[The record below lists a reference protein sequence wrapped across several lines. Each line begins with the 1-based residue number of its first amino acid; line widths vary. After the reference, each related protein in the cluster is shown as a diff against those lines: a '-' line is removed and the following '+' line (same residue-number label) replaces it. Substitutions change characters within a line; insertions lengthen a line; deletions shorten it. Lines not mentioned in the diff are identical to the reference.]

1 MPMYN
6 TRRVYSRY
14 NDIYNSDHL
23 CVCKIVSSFTA
34 SHYMGGKSQMF
45 IARSHSKDDDHERP
59 FSVIPLPLQWFQ
71 YPCQHI
77 KWFVLSPHRSVGV
90 YVLLFCVR
98 ILPLSLLLLSFSPPK
113 ILDAGSNHSVTSI
126 LAEVFHLPAIW
137 LQLLFGHNMAHL
149 YPLILIHSLHPLFQ
163 LWQHNFCS
171 RMRIPSV
178 IYFSWRISL
187 RIRIPFKFRLNSPV
201 LETFILLAYNMRRS
215 PIVII
220 TITGFSSQPP
230 FISSFLHLYGE
241 EKKQNRKNISAQ
253 IWSTVPHPFNV
264 LMVNFYMLIHS
275 LFIHVSSFLWLFLF
289 FLLLSFSGS
298 WNTHSA
304 SHCRPDQPTSYPV
317 IANDPLLLFQSIAA
331 EQ

>member
-14 NDIYNSDHL
+14 NGIYNSDHL

-45 IARSHSKDDDHERP
+45 IARSARSTKHSGPSWLNECVLWRMNEALGYGQMQEAHSKDDDHERP

-163 LWQHNFCS
+163 LWQHNFCQ

-187 RIRIPFKFRLNSPV
+187 RIHIPFKFRLNSPV

-241 EKKQNRKNISAQ
+241 KKNKTEKKYRRR
-253 IWSTVPHPFNV
+253 FGV
-264 LMVNFYMLIHS
+264 LYP
-275 LFIHVSSFLWLFLF
+275 
-289 FLLLSFSGS
+289 
-298 WNTHSA
+298 THST
-304 SHCRPDQPTSYPV
+304 C
-317 IANDPLLLFQSIAA
+317 
-331 EQ
+331 